1 MSDQSPVRRL
11 HHLLREAVTCL
22 ETNRPDINQDQGQGG
37 STSSA
42 LTPGGAD
49 RAPVRRLS
57 FQPSAVGLL
66 GCSSWVLSERNSLFN
81 YGGCSSR
88 PGGKRA
94 KSTPAQKK
102 RRLSVWNHEFYCLSS
117 TDQSK
122 VPSVLEKYRLI
133 SAGK

>member
-22 ETNRPDINQDQGQGG
+22 ETNRPDINQDQGQGAN
-37 STSSA
+37 TSSA

-57 FQPSAVGLL
+57 FRPSAVGLW
-66 GCSSWVLSERNSLFN
+66 GCSSSERNSLFN

-102 RRLSVWNHEFYCLSS
+102 RRLSVWNHEFYYLSS
-117 TDQSK
+117 TDQSQ
-122 VPSVLEKYRLI
+122 VPSALEKCRLI